1 MTVYHCCFLEGSLEH
16 LRDLLPEEQ
25 QDRLA
30 WLGVASQDQEIAEV
44 ATVQCHQYEGLSASV
59 VRSVVTQPSAEE
71 PVLQVLKQA
80 VVAGLKLDLA
90 PVAVSSLDKD
100 YSRIVS

>member
-16 LRDLLPEEQ
+16 LRDPLPEEQ

-44 ATVQCHQYEGLSASV
+44 ATAQCLQFEGLSASV
-59 VRSVVTQPSAEE
+59 VRSVVTQSSAEE
-71 PVLQVLKQA
+71 LVLQVLKQ
-80 VVAGLKLDLA
+80 VWVASLQLDLA
-90 PVAVSSLDKD
+90 LVAVSFLDKD
-100 YSRIVS
+100 YSRIVN